1 VPRLRERDMKPWMVA
16 AVAAVV
22 SIAMVV
28 AIGRGA
34 GAQSSSRSAAAA
46 PDSRFEA
53 IASRVKQAM
62 EKYRVPG
69 VALGVFYEGRTT
81 TRGFGVSSI
90 EDPRPIT
97 TGTVYPIASISKTF
111 ASTAIMRLV
120 EQQKVDLRAPVRKY
134 LPDFRVEDEKVGRD
148 VTVWHLLTHS
158 SGWEGQISP
167 ADRGDETLARFVDGM
182 MPSDMQ
188 LAPPGAAWSY
198 NNAGFTVAGRLIE
211 VVTGKSIGAALGDLV
226 FKPLHLGRTV
236 TNPREMMTYPFAVGH
251 SGGSSTAPVIVRP
264 FAYSTSVT
272 AGGVST
278 SVDDLL
284 AYARFH
290 LGVDSPGG
298 PPLLSRASL
307 EQMRTPQLPK
317 QGTDDEMGIG
327 WHLRTVGG
335 LRTAAH
341 GGTLNGHVLLLEIVP
356 ERQFAIAILTNTSN
370 GWRLNQDVE
379 RAALQSYLG
388 AEFKMNQAIAHRG
401 LVETLPRV
409 EPLASQPALAPYLGR
424 YLRPMVRVT
433 VSEANGHLVIMQEPT
448 GGGVPTTMPASFFGP
463 DRAVVTEGSD
473 EGQSVEFV
481 RGPGG
486 AVDWVRIVGR
496 IARRES

>member
-1 VPRLRERDMKPWMVA
+1 MSRLHQRAITRRGEIL
-16 AVAAVV
+16 AVAVALAV
-22 SIAMVV
+22 AL
-28 AIGRGA
+28 AGRPL
-34 GAQSSSRSAAAA
+34 AQSAATDA
-46 PDSRFEA
+46 RFEQLVTV
-53 IASRVKQAM
+53 ASQAM

-69 VALGVFYEGRTT
+69 VALGVVQDGRAM
-81 TRGFGVSSI
+81 TRGFGVTSL
-90 EDPRPIT
+90 EDPRPVT
-97 TGTVYPIASISKTF
+97 AGTVFPIASISKTF

-134 LPDFRVEDEKVGRD
+134 LPDFRVEDETISRE
-148 VTVWHLLTHS
+148 VTVWNLLTHS
-158 SGWEGQISP
+158 SGWEGQIAP

-182 MPSDMQ
+182 MRTNMQ

-198 NNAGFTVAGRLIE
+198 NNAGFSVAGRLIE
-211 VVTGKSIGAALGDLV
+211 VVTGKTIGAALGDLV
-226 FKPLHLGRTV
+226 FRPLRLARTV
-236 TNPREMMTYPFAVGH
+236 TSPREMMTYPFALGH
-251 SGGSSTAPVIVRP
+251 TGGSTGTPAIVRP

-278 SVDDLL
+278 SLDDLL
-284 AYARFH
+284 AYAQFH
-290 LGVDSPGG
+290 LGNGTAPGG
-298 PPLLSRASL
+298 EPLLSRSTL
-307 EQMRTPQLPK
+307 DQMRTPQLPK

-341 GGTLNGHVLLLEIVP
+341 GGTLNGHVLLLELVP
-356 ERQFAIAILTNTSN
+356 ERQFAVAILTNTSN
-370 GWRLNQDVE
+370 GWRLVEDVE

-388 AEFKMNQAIAHRG
+388 AGFGPNQAIAHRG

-409 EPLASQPALAPYLGR
+409 QPLAAQPSLTPYVGR
-424 YLRPMVRVT
+424 YVRPMVTVT
-433 VSEANGHLVIMQEPT
+433 ISDAGGHLVIRQEPQERT
-448 GGGVPTTMPASFFGP
+448 SGNAATTSMPVAFYGA
-463 DRAVVTEGSD
+463 DRAVVTQGSD

-496 IARRES
+496 IAKRVSG